1 LKPYSKYKA
10 LGIEWL
16 ERAPEQWGIKK
27 LKYVAKLRS
36 GESITSDDIRP
47 SGEYP
52 VYGGNGLRGYSDK
65 FTHEGEYVL
74 IGRQGALCG
83 NVNYASGKFWASEHA
98 VVALPLAEVSTY
110 WLGELLRSMNLNQY
124 NQAAAQPGLSVERI
138 ENLSIP
144 FPNYSEQVSIATFLD
159 DKTKQIDTLIEKKRK
174 LIGLLKE
181 ERQAVIN
188 HAVTKGLDLHAKMK
202 PSGIEW
208 LGDVPVGWE
217 VKKLKYLVSKIGS
230 GVTPSG
236 GASVYQSSGII
247 FLRSQNIQF
256 DRLLLD
262 DVAYV
267 TTEIDEAMSRT
278 RVRSGDV
285 LLNITGA
292 SIGRTY
298 YWDGSLGAANVNQ
311 HVCIIRPT
319 AKIGTRFLHFFL
331 WSNAGQTFIDVEQTG
346 ANREGLNFDQIA
358 GFGLPLPDSEEQGAI
373 VAFLDQRTMD
383 IALLIEKAERGIELL
398 AEYRTALVTDVV
410 TGKVDVS
417 EYAK

>member
-188 HAVTKGLDLHAKMK
+188 HAVTKGLDPKAKMK

-208 LGDVPVGWE
+208 LGDVPESWE
-217 VKKLKYLVSKIGS
+217 VGSLTKYLESIVDYRGRTPEKIEQG
-230 GVTPSG
+230 
-236 GASVYQSSGII
+236 I
-247 FLRSQNIQF
+247 FLVTARNIKGGRIDYSLSEEYVSPEQSAMF
-256 DRLLLD
+256 MQRGSLKSGDILFTMEAPLGEVANVDR
-262 DVAYV
+262 
-267 TTEIDEAMSRT
+267 TEICLAQRVVKFRGLPARLDNYFGKYVIMSDGFQFQLQSNAT
-278 RVRSGDV
+278 GSTALGLKSSKLN
-285 LLNITGA
+285 LL
-292 SIGRTY
+292 
-298 YWDGSLGAANVNQ
+298 
-311 HVCIIRPT
+311 
-319 AKIGTRFLHFFL
+319 KIALPPLSEQRLITRF
-331 WSNAGQTFIDVEQTG
+331 ID
-346 ANREGLNFDQIA
+346 NRTNQI
-358 GFGLPLPDSEEQGAI
+358 E
-373 VAFLDQRTMD
+373 T
-383 IALLIEKAERGIELL
+383 LIEKAERGIELL
-398 AEYRTALVTDVV
+398 TEYRTALITDVV

-417 EYAK
+417 VTT